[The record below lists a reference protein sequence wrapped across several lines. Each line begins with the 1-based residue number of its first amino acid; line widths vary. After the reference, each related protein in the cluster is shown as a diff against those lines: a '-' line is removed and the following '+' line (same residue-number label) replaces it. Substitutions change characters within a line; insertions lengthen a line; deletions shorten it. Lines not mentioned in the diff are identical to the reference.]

1 MGFAVGI
8 GLTNA
13 CNLACAHCYRDTED
27 VYSVSLAEVITL
39 CESIPVRAI
48 NLGTGENALHPQFRE
63 IVAHL
68 RDRGVKT
75 TITSNGYSASVLS
88 DDELSF
94 FHDVE
99 FSVDFPTRDQQDA
112 FRGEGNWKLVMD
124 QIERCRRLEVNV
136 TITAVMMSVNYDK
149 LPEIARVAARIG
161 APLRVN
167 VYQPVKSDS
176 FTLSYEQFWE
186 GFRRLLAESSLLV
199 CNEPLVRAFLGLG
212 GPRCGCGVET
222 VRLTPR
228 GEVLPC
234 VYWPDRS
241 LHMSDLERLGRNIV
255 DSEPFRQIGVL
266 PEFCRACEFVETC
279 AGGCPGRRKLAGRLD
294 QPDIY
299 CPLLRGETVRLA
311 YTMAPTEDLPK
322 ASSACTTIVRAAGE
336 AD

>member
-1 MGFAVGI
+1 VHS
-8 GLTNA
+8 L
-13 CNLACAHCYRDTED
+13 
-27 VYSVSLAEVITL
+27 SLADVITL

-48 NLGTGENALHPQFRE
+48 NLGTGENALHPQFRK
-63 IVAHL
+63 IIAYL
-68 RDRGVKT
+68 RGRGVKT
-75 TITSNGYSASVLS
+75 TITSNGYSVSVLS
-88 DDELSF
+88 DDELGF

-99 FSVDFPTRDQQDA
+99 FSVDFPTEDEQDA
-112 FRGEGNWKLVMD
+112 FRGEGNWRLVMD
-124 QIERCRRLEVNV
+124 QMERCRRLGVNV
-136 TITAVMMSVNYDK
+136 TVTAVMMSVNYDK
-149 LPEIARVAARIG
+149 LPDIARVAGGAG

-241 LHMSDLERLGRNIV
+241 LQLAELERLGHNIV
-255 DSEPFRQIGVL
+255 DSRPFRQTGAL
-266 PEFCRACEFVETC
+266 PEFCRTCVFVETC

-294 QPDIY
+294 QPDMY
-299 CPLLRGETVRLA
+299 CPFIRGETIKLG
-311 YTMAPTEDLPK
+311 YKMAQSQDLPK
-322 ASSACTTIVRAAGE
+322 ASSACTTIVRAVGVV
-336 AD
+336 D